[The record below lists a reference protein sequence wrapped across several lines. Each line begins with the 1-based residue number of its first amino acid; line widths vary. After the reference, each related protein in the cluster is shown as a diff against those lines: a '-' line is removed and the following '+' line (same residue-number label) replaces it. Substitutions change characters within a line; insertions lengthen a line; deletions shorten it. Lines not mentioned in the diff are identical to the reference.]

1 MRRLSGFLLLT
12 LAGAACAR
20 ASQPLPPPA
29 PPSTAITA
37 SVRIPYE
44 ASKGFILK
52 AADQFPEDKYGFQP
66 TKDVRT
72 FGQIVAHIADA
83 NYLFCTVASTEKA
96 PEGAGSAE
104 KTATTKADIQ
114 KAVIESFAYCDR
126 AFGALNDTTGAE
138 SATIVPINNMKTT
151 RIGALSFDAA
161 HNYEHYGN
169 LVTYMRMNKMVPPSS
184 QGGM

>member
-1 MRRLSGFLLLT
+1 MRRLPGFLLVALV
-12 LAGAACAR
+12 GAACA
-20 ASQPLPPPA
+20 QPAPPPPPPG

-52 AADQFPEDKYGFQP
+52 AADQFPEAKYGFQP
-66 TKDVRT
+66 TKEVRT
-72 FGQIVAHIADA
+72 FGQVVAHIADA
-83 NYLFCTVASTEKA
+83 NYLFCSVASTEKA
-96 PEGAGSAE
+96 PEGSAE
-104 KTATTKADIQ
+104 KTAKTKADIQ
-114 KAVIESFAYCDR
+114 KAVIASFAYCDR
-126 AFGALNDTTGAE
+126 AFNALNDTTGAE

-151 RIGALSFDAA
+151 RLGALSFDGA

-169 LVTYMRMNKMVPPSS
+169 LVTYMRLNKMVPPSS